1 MNAISLLERDHRT
14 VEAIFEELEDLK
26 GGESP
31 KRKRELCEKLV
42 RELSI
47 HSAIEEMIFYPEVKK
62 NVAAAK
68 ELVLES
74 LEEHNVIKWG
84 LDALQSMKIGDERLD
99 AKIKVLRDAV
109 LHHIE
114 EEENELFPKVRQAM
128 QPSMLNDVGKRLEQ
142 VKKIAPT
149 HPHPHAPNK
158 PPANV
163 VIGMGAS
170 VMDRTMDAVRAT
182 VRGRDGHRAESK
194 TASGSAHHRTP
205 KKRASTRTMRASG
218 QKGHRAHAR

>member
-1 MNAISLLERDHRT
+1 MNAITLLEKDHRT
-14 VEAIFEELEDLK
+14 VEGIFDQLEKLK
-26 GGESP
+26 GDGSP
-31 KRKRELCEKLV
+31 RRKEELCEELV

-62 NVAAAK
+62 AVPEAK

-74 LEEHNVIKWG
+74 LEEHNVIKWE
-84 LDALQSMKIGDERLD
+84 LDAIQSSKVSDAHLD

-109 LHHIE
+109 MRHVG
-114 EEENELFPKVRQAM
+114 EEENDLFPMVREQMEA
-128 QPSMLNDVGKRLEQ
+128 SKLADIGKRLAQ

-149 HPHPHAPNK
+149 RPHPRAPNR

-170 VMDRTMDAVRAT
+170 VVDRAMDAVRAT
-182 VRGRDGHRAESK
+182 VRGRNGKHAATKGGR
-194 TASGSAHHRTP
+194 RTT
-205 KKRASTRTMRASG
+205 KKRAPAHAKRTRA
-218 QKGHRAHAR
+218 QRAHAH

>member
-1 MNAISLLERDHRT
+1 MNAISLLEKDHRN
-14 VEAIFEELEDLK
+14 VEAIFQELVELK

-74 LEEHNVIKWG
+74 LEEHNVIKWE

-109 LHHIE
+109 MHHVVA
-114 EEENELFPKVRQAM
+114 EENDLFPKVRQAV
-128 QPSMLNDVGKRLEQ
+128 QASILNDIGKRLEQ
-142 VKKIAPT
+142 VKRIAPT
-149 HPHPHAPNK
+149 HPHPRAPNK

-170 VMDRTMDAVRAT
+170 VMDRAMDAVRST
-182 VRGRDGHRAESK
+182 VRGSSSGRTESKAKSTNGHR
-194 TASGSAHHRTP
+194 RP
-205 KKRASTRTMRASG
+205 KKRASTRTRRASAHR
-218 QKGHRAHAR
+218 GHGAHAR

>member
-1 MNAISLLERDHRT
+1 MNAISLLEKDHRA
-14 VEAIFEELEDLK
+14 VEAIFQELEELK

-31 KRKRELCEKLV
+31 RRKRELCEELV

-47 HSAIEEMIFYPEVKK
+47 HTAIEEMIFYPEVKK
-62 NVAAAK
+62 NVPTAK
-68 ELVLES
+68 EIVLES
-74 LEEHNVIKWG
+74 LEEHNVVKWE

-109 LHHIE
+109 MHHVE
-114 EEENELFPKVRQAM
+114 EEENDLFPRVRDTMQA
-128 QPSMLNDVGKRLEQ
+128 STLNDMGRRMEQ

-149 HPHPHAPNK
+149 HPHPRAPNK

-170 VMDRTMDAVRAT
+170 VVDRTRDAVRST
-182 VRGRDGHRAESK
+182 LRGKESKEESKDGHRK
-194 TASGSAHHRTP
+194 P
-205 KKRASTRTMRASG
+205 KKRASTRTKRTTAHR
-218 QKGHRAHAR
+218 GHRAHAR